1 MARKKGMFAKYV
13 EYRSKH
19 PYVSAALVGTVGYY
33 LYQNMTTVQAAAPLT
48 VAQKKAAFQQAS
60 RDSEQSKT
68 TYQYDDLIIREQMKM
83 GNQ

>member
-48 VAQKKAAFQQAS
+48 DAQKKEAFQQAS
-60 RDSEQSKT
+60 KDSIEKP
-68 TYQYDDLIIREQMKM
+68 YHYDDYIIREQMKM